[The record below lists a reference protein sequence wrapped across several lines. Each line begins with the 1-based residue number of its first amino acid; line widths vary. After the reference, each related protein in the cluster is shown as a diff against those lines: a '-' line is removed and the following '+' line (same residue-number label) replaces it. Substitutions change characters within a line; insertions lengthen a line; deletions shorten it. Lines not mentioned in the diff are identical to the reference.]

1 MSAYPRNYIYHC
13 NRTSTNTP
21 GYFFLKDQE
30 GGPLLRILLENEK
43 KRLELSPF
51 TNNKKKRIR
60 KHYSYIC
67 HRLSQFGIEVSN
79 FPRAL

>member
-1 MSAYPRNYIYHC
+1 MSTTLDPTI
-13 NRTSTNTP
+13 
-21 GYFFLKDQE
+21 FLKNQE
-30 GGPLLRILLENEK
+30 VRPLLRILLKSEK

-60 KHYSYIC
+60 EHYSYVC